1 MSDLNDPRVLF
12 AAERTLLAWSR
23 TSLTLMGFGFLIE
36 RFGLFLHMF
45 AGQSSNMSR
54 GFSLQSS
61 NMSRGFSFWVGI
73 IFILLGVVLAG
84 LANRQ
89 FRQVVHDLKP
99 VEIPPG
105 YFVNMGVMANI
116 VLTAL
121 GVALVVYLIYGF

>member
-45 AGQSSNMSR
+45 AGQP
-54 GFSLQSS
+54 S

-73 IFILLGVVLAG
+73 VFILLGVVLAG
-84 LANRQ
+84 FANRQ